1 MQFPQMTR
9 DSLHVRVEDLRKIYK
24 TRRVEIE
31 AIRSVHMNV
40 RHGEFVS
47 ILGPSG
53 CGKST
58 LLMAVGGLL
67 PITEGKIVIDER
79 NITGPRRDTGVVFQ
93 SPVLMPWRSILE
105 NVLFP
110 VETMGLSRRE
120 YRPRAVQ
127 LLEMTGLSD
136 FMENYPSELSGGMQ
150 QRVAI
155 CRALVNNP
163 SLLLMDE
170 PFSAL
175 DAITRDN
182 LNQELL
188 RIWHEYQKTV
198 LFVTHSIREAVYLS
212 DRVYVMS
219 PRPAVICRIVEIKL
233 PRPRALSIEETPEF
247 NAYVAELRRAIEG

>member
-79 NITGPRRDTGVVFQ
+79 NVTGPRRDTGVVFQ

-110 VETMGLSRRE
+110 VETISTRRRE
-120 YRPRAVQ
+120 
-127 LLEMTGLSD
+127 
-136 FMENYPSELSGGMQ
+136 
-150 QRVAI
+150 
-155 CRALVNNP
+155 NP
-163 SLLLMDE
+163 
-170 PFSAL
+170 
-175 DAITRDN
+175 
-182 LNQELL
+182 
-188 RIWHEYQKTV
+188 
-198 LFVTHSIREAVYLS
+198 
-212 DRVYVMS
+212 
-219 PRPAVICRIVEIKL
+219 
-233 PRPRALSIEETPEF
+233 
-247 NAYVAELRRAIEG
+247 